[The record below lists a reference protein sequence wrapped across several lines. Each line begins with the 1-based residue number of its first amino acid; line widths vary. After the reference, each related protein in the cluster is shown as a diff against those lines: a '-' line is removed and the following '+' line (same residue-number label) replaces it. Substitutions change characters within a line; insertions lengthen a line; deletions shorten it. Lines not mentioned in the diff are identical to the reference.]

1 MEVRRSMLRTT
12 LRIAVAAALLAA
24 AGAPRAHAE
33 THTLKIATVAPEGT
47 PWAELL
53 KLYKKNVEKAAGG
66 QIKVKV
72 YLGGTLGDEIAAVR
86 KVKSGH
92 IQGVGAS
99 TGALAALVPE
109 LNAIEIPFMF
119 RGFGE
124 ADAMLDNVL
133 LAPMEK
139 HFADRGL
146 VLGFW
151 SENGFRHFGANWG
164 KITKPGD
171 LKGKKMR
178 SQESFVHLEMWK
190 AYDAAPQA
198 IPTTEVLTAL
208 QTGAVDGF
216 DQGLLFAIAA
226 SWHKSVKHVTLSA
239 HIYQPAAIAF
249 NKEWFDGLPAD
260 LQTILIDEGRKIVI
274 KGRKLIR
281 ALNPDLIKILEEEGI
296 TVTKLDKAQRAA
308 FEKKSAV
315 VRDAFRKD
323 QSKTSIEILDLLEK
337 GLADHRKK

>member
-1 MEVRRSMLRTT
+1 MPVRSF
-12 LRIAVAAALLAA
+12 ALLF
-24 AGAPRAHAE
+24 GALAMLATVASPAHAE
-33 THTLKIATVAPEGT
+33 KTHTLKIATVAPEGT

-53 KLYKKNVEKAAGG
+53 KLYKKRVEKASGKR
-66 QIKVKV
+66 IKVKV
-72 YLGGTLGDEIAAVR
+72 YLGGTLGDEIATVR

-109 LNAIEIPFMF
+109 LNVVEIPFMF

-124 ADAMLDNVL
+124 ADYILDEVL
-133 LAPMEK
+133 LEPMEK
-139 HFADRGL
+139 LFRDRGL

-151 SENGFRHFGANWG
+151 SENGFRHFGSSWG
-164 KITKPGD
+164 AIEEPDD

-208 QTGAVDGF
+208 QTGSVDGF

-249 NKEWFDGLPAD
+249 NKDWFDGLPED
-260 LQTILIDEGRKIVI
+260 LQRILIDEGRGIV
-274 KGRKLIR
+274 KDGRKLIR
-281 ALNPDLIKILEEEGI
+281 ALNGDLIDILKSEDI
-296 TVTKLDKAQRAA
+296 KVHKLGKAKRAE
-308 FEKKSAV
+308 FEKKSAG
-315 VRDAFRKD
+315 VRKAFRKQ
-323 QSKTSIEILDLLEK
+323 QSKSAVKILDLLED
-337 GLADHRKK
+337 GLKKYRKK